1 MQPTEQKPST
11 KVILAAQ
18 IATTGGAR
26 PSTPLAPEGRKAAL
40 SPRLSHRPYNLVV
53 GDGVEEVVVAGVQA
67 GVHHAAG
74 DTKHGGTSVLDLNI
88 EGTVTGLRV
97 FDLARVS
104 SGDGSGGS
112 VVTSRKVLG
121 SSGVFGS
128 RHGDKLSK
136 SSEKGDL
143 DKSEGRDG
151 GKGRDSHT
159 VVHDGGER
167 NFSLKVKGSRE
178 GNSEF
183 LDQHTDEGNHGDTSV
198 LDFDGTTTGEGVG
211 VLHESKGIEEVEGS
225 GVDSEA
231 IGGAGIT
238 VDGGGDASSL
248 GRREGDGGG
257 GEGGGDDKLHDCC
270 FVTGSS
276 LQQLME
282 RRKRNGSGETID
294 QKDAQ

>member
-1 MQPTEQKPST
+1 MC
-11 KVILAAQ
+11 
-18 IATTGGAR
+18 
-26 PSTPLAPEGRKAAL
+26 
-40 SPRLSHRPYNLVV
+40 LVV
-53 GDGVEEVVVAGVQA
+53 GDGVEVVVVAAVEHGVN
-67 GVHHAAG
+67 HAAG
-74 DTKHGGTSVLDLNI
+74 DTKHGTTSVLDLAVEGAVTLLNI
-88 EGTVTGLRV
+88 LDLGGEG
-97 FDLARVS
+97 VS
-104 SGDGSGGS
+104 SGDGTRGSIVSTGEVLGASGVLAGGHGDGLGEEAEDGDLGKAEGGDVAEGGETGSDGVEGDGS
-112 VVTSRKVLG
+112 VKVDG
-121 SSGVFGS
+121 TGE
-128 RHGDKLSK
+128 GDVKL
-136 SSEKGDL
+136 L
-143 DKSEGRDG
+143 D
-151 GKGRDSHT
+151 H
-159 VVHDGGER
+159 HA
-167 NFSLKVKGSRE
+167 
-178 GNSEF
+178 
-183 LDQHTDEGNHGDTSV
+183 DEGNHGDTAV
-198 LDFDGTTTGEGVG
+198 LDLNGTTTGEGVG